1 MTNDSK
7 GTKVSSLSI
16 SNYYGDPN
24 GAFSYQFEGGSATLN
39 FDREDIEK
47 ILGICYDAIERSKS
61 KMISSL
67 EGIARPAQLGY
78 DRAKTIDASHQTPT
92 PGTDSGEFV
101 PDISK
106 FIATSS
112 VDEEIP
118 F

>member
-1 MTNDSK
+1 
-7 GTKVSSLSI
+7 SSLSI

-78 DRAKTIDASHQTPT
+78 DRSKTLEHASRDAS
-92 PGTDSGEFV
+92 DA

-106 FIATSS
+106 FISTPSS
-112 VDEEIP
+112 KEEIP